1 MVGKIPHGS
10 TADTQRLT
18 AIPEPGGRG
27 TPAAQHQNGA
37 GTSGK
42 QITRSRRRAG
52 VGLLAILGAAIVA
65 WPALDAHLAVRHL
78 DMQSIPTQSWGLLA
92 LGAVLLLFRK

>member
-1 MVGKIPHGS
+1 MVPQLILSGLQQSQNLGDVAPQLRNIKTELEH
-10 TADTQRLT
+10 QR
-18 AIPEPGGRG
+18 
-27 TPAAQHQNGA
+27 
-37 GTSGK
+37 K